1 MSARA
6 TSWLAWCLW
15 VLCVA
20 LISFAL
26 LFYFLASPT
35 PATDTPPTLT
45 ALFRILSLAFPT
57 VGALVASRRPENPI
71 GWIFCGTGLLY
82 GVQAFASGYADYALP
97 GGEFMAWISGWI
109 GVPVLPLAGVLL
121 VLLFPNGKLDRKSV

>member
-15 VLCVA
+15 LLCVS

-57 VGALVASRRPENPI
+57 VGALIASRRPKNPI
-71 GWIFCGTGLLY
+71 GWIFCAGGLLY
-82 GVQAFASGYADYALP
+82 SVIVSATNYAEYAQYASSDLLDSVRYA
-97 GGEFMAWISGWI
+97 AWFS
-109 GVPVLPLAGVLL
+109 
-121 VLLFPNGKLDRKSV
+121 

>member
-15 VLCVA
+15 LLCVS

-26 LFYFLASPT
+26 LFHFLATPT
-35 PATDTPPTLT
+35 TPTDTPPALT
-45 ALFRILSLAFPT
+45 AFMRALSLAFPT

-71 GWIFCGTGLLY
+71 GWIFCGTGLL
-82 GVQAFASGYADYALP
+82 
-97 GGEFMAWISGWI
+97 
-109 GVPVLPLAGVLL
+109 
-121 VLLFPNGKLDRKSV
+121 